1 MAGEERCPG
10 CGEKFMGGDKTQI
23 MRWPMAE
30 AKDKR
35 KWHVRCLEGLH
46 ECEPIQGHIR
56 LDRRA

>member
-1 MAGEERCPG
+1 
-10 CGEKFMGGDKTQI
+10 MGGDKTQI

-46 ECEPIQGHIR
+46 ECEPMR
-56 LDRRA
+56 LPQPHRSGA